1 MLASAVVLALVVV
14 GDLSARRLAENRLED
29 RARSEAG
36 QPGSVDARIRS
47 FPVLARLVL
56 SSTVA
61 EVEVHLLDV
70 DSGPVDLAAV
80 DVALRGVRLD
90 RDKMLSGQAE
100 LEDIDRGTVT
110 VEIDAAAI
118 EEVVNLP
125 VSISGDRI
133 SVRYRGVSVSARA
146 ETGRDGALVL
156 RAGRLPPLTV
166 PVARS
171 RLISCVAARAT
182 IVNGRVRLACDI
194 AEVPPGLQG

>member
-1 MLASAVVLALVVV
+1 MLALLVV

-47 FPVLARLVL
+47 FPFLARLL
-56 SSTVA
+56 FSSSVA

-70 DSGPVDLAAV
+70 GSGPIDLAAV
-80 DVALRGVRLD
+80 DVDLRGVRLD
-90 RDKMLSGQAE
+90 RDRMLSGEAE

-110 VEIDAAAI
+110 VELDAAAI
-118 EEVVNLP
+118 QGVVNLP

-133 SVRYRGVSVSARA
+133 TVRYRGVSVSARA
-146 ETGRDGALVL
+146 EAGRDGALVL

-166 PVARS
+166 PMTRS
-171 RLISCVAARAT
+171 RLVSCVAASAT
-182 IVNGRVRLACDI
+182 IVNNRVRLACDI
-194 AEVPPGLQG
+194 TEVPPGLRG